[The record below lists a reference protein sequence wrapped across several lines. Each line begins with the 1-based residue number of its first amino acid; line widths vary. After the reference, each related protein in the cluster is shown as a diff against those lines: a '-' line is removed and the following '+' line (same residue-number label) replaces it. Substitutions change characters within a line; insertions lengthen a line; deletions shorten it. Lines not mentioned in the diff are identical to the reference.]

1 MRLPLPAFA
10 ALSLTL
16 LPAAMPAVAAPKT
29 NPLFAPSARRQAEDL
44 LSAAN
49 EGNTSLVR
57 ALLDAGVSANRAA
70 PSGPRPLLF
79 ACMMNHPATVKLLLE
94 RGADPNSGDTRGV
107 VSRQYVPLVMT
118 TSLSTCILAGAKV
131 PAAPKGHEIAALNT
145 WIKGYEVIVRLLL
158 DHGADVNAQMA
169 GGMTAVGNAADS
181 GNVDTVRLLLDR
193 GARLDL
199 LTHQTDI
206 FSGKP
211 LDATNGYFALAGA
224 TTVGQSSAEIV
235 KLLLA
240 HGAKPNAQST
250 NDLTP
255 LGRASKNGDAE
266 TVRLLLAAGADV
278 NAVDASGDMALRLAR
293 QGHHAAVVALLLGAG
308 AKDRLESAPL
318 K

>member
-49 EGNTSLVR
+49 EGNTSRVR

-94 RGADPNSGDTRGV
+94 RGADPNAGDTRGV
-107 VSRQYVPLVMT
+107 VSHQYVPLVMT

-131 PAAPKGHEIAALNT
+131 PAESKGYGIVA
-145 WIKGYEVIVRLLL
+145 WSKGYEVIVRLLL

-169 GGMTAVGNAADS
+169 GGMTAVGNAAAS
-181 GNVDTVRLLLDR
+181 GELDTVRLLLER

-199 LTHQTDI
+199 PVHEASYL
-206 FSGKP
+206 FPGKT
-211 LDATNGYFALAGA
+211 LDATNGYLALARPTFGRY
-224 TTVGQSSAEIV
+224 TPEMV
-235 KLLLA
+235 KLLLT
-240 HGAKPNAQST
+240 HGASPNAKIT
-250 NDLTP
+250 DDMTP
-255 LGRASKNGDAE
+255 LGRASEIGDAE
-266 TVRLLLAAGADV
+266 PVRLLLAAGADV
-278 NAVDASGDMALRLAR
+278 NAVDASGDTALRLAR